1 MLHCLDN
8 NLAPMESLSATTTVE
23 LLDALETA
31 RANRGVSKAEL
42 ARLSRVRA
50 QTVRRLLTDRS
61 QNPTISNILDLLRP
75 LGLGLGLVELPKPE
89 FPSQVDRIYA
99 WLSFYGA
106 PLYGSTKVSPQT
118 LPGFEVVAAEAVKTS
133 RIDATIARALPSLFW
148 KNRERIDWKLLREEA
163 ERWGQSNAL
172 GFFLDLTAQLSGDM
186 VFNREANK
194 LFHSHST
201 KRSTQFFQPTTAI
214 ERQLAELKTPKVA
227 RRWGFRMNM
236 GLDSFASMFEK
247 ASR

>member
-1 MLHCLDN
+1 
-8 NLAPMESLSATTTVE
+8 MEILSATTTDE
-23 LLDALETA
+23 LLSALEAA
-31 RANRGVSKAEL
+31 RANRGLSKAEL

-50 QTVRRLLTDRS
+50 QTVRRLLTDHT
-61 QNPTISNILDLLRP
+61 QNPTISNVLDLLRP
-75 LGLGLGLVELPKPE
+75 LGLGLGLVELPKPDFATHE
-89 FPSQVDRIYA
+89 DRIYA

-106 PLYGSTKVSPQT
+106 PLYGSSRVSSKT
-118 LPGFEVVAAEAVKTS
+118 LPGFEVVAAEGIKAS
-133 RIDATIARALPSLFW
+133 RSDATIARTVPILLW
-148 KNRERIDWKLLREEA
+148 KNRIRIDWKLLRKEA
-163 ERWGQSNAL
+163 DRWGQSSAL

-186 VFNREANK
+186 VFKREANK
-194 LFHSHST
+194 VFHSRSS

-236 GLDSFASMFEK
+236 GLDSFASTFEK